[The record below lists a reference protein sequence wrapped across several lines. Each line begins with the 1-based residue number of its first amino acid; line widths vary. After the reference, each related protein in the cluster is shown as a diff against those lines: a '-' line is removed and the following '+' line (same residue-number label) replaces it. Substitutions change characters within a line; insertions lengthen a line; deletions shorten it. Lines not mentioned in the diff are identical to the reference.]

1 MHLVNRDKCARSKF
15 VEVCDDFEFMTTT
28 AVCKM
33 PRLKSRGLSVSG
45 RVSHC
50 AVIDGG
56 RLAKHS
62 NSRE

>member
-1 MHLVNRDKCARSKF
+1 MNRDKCARSKF
-15 VEVCDDFEFMTTT
+15 IEACDDFEFVVMT
-28 AVCKM
+28 AVCRM

-50 AVIDGG
+50 AVIEGG

-62 NSRE
+62 NSME